1 MSRPKLSVVC
11 VRLGILSRDRVGRL
25 DPLVTEQSKQRP
37 RRLYHH
43 VFARAGEL
51 RDANGVLRVGNGEPL
66 SDRPPRSMAPRRLV
80 ESDDPFVRTS
90 RVLSPRSHGIYL
102 LIDSG
107 VVSGQVRRMFSVL
120 SATQKRWMATGW
132 CAPRNP

>member
-1 MSRPKLSVVC
+1 M
-11 VRLGILSRDRVGRL
+11 GRL

-80 ESDDPFVRTS
+80 ESDDPFVRT
-90 RVLSPRSHGIYL
+90 RPRALSALSVNNPVE
-102 LIDSG
+102 SG

>member
-1 MSRPKLSVVC
+1 MSQATRPLRSRISTKTLSR
-11 VRLGILSRDRVGRL
+11 VRLGILSRDRVSRL

-80 ESDDPFVRTS
+80 ESDDPFVRT
-90 RVLSPRSHGIYL
+90 RPPA
-102 LIDSG
+102 
-107 VVSGQVRRMFSVL
+107 L
-120 SATQKRWMATGW
+120 SALSVNK
-132 CAPRNP
+132 PVD

>member
-1 MSRPKLSVVC
+1 M
-11 VRLGILSRDRVGRL
+11 GRL

-80 ESDDPFVRTS
+80 ESDDPFVRT
-90 RVLSPRSHGIYL
+90 RPRALSALSVSDQL

-107 VVSGQVRRMFSVL
+107 VVSCQVRRMFSVL

-132 CAPRNP
+132 CAPNP